1 MMNFVVRRRAITSL
15 QEKDLEISDI
25 ATTFGKLWDK
35 FRTTFGPQ
43 DDYLVTIGG

>member
-25 ATTFGKLWDK
+25 ATTFGKLNK

-43 DDYLVTIGG
+43 DYYLVTIGG